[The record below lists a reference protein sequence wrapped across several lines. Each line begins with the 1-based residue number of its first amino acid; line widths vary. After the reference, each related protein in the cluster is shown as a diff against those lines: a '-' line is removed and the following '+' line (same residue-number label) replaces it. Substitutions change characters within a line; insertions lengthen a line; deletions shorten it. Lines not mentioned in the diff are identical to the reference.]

1 MALNIYDNEAGYD
14 KPSSPIKSKPLKGK
28 KKKRGLLKKKQ
39 ATNDL
44 VSLDVS
50 NEFNPYSL
58 DDDNTLIG
66 LNSRDQIVSSNRNY
80 DNSLIINDED

>member
-1 MALNIYDNEAGYD
+1 M
-14 KPSSPIKSKPLKGK
+14 
-28 KKKRGLLKKKQ
+28 
-39 ATNDL
+39 
-44 VSLDVS
+44 SLDVS